1 MTDLTRFITRK
12 GRRIEV
18 EILPTDAKPSKARQR
33 EAKAFAKIPL
43 QWAADAAKAL
53 GAPQSFVPIWIR
65 HQAWK
70 TKSLTFTLSN
80 AALVKYGVKRE
91 AKRRALA
98 SLEAAGMIKV
108 ERLPGRATIVTLLI
122 PEPDKA

>member
-1 MTDLTRFITRK
+1 
-12 GRRIEV
+12 
-18 EILPTDAKPSKARQR
+18 
-33 EAKAFAKIPL
+33 
-43 QWAADAAKAL
+43 
-53 GAPQSFVPIWIR
+53 
-65 HQAWK
+65 
-70 TKSLTFTLSN
+70 LSN

-122 PEPDKA
+122 PKPD